1 MTFSHAAGVFLIVR
15 SSFIYEFI
23 PHVLEFIG
31 IIGALTAFFASTTG
45 LVQNDL
51 KRVIAYSTCSQLLR
65 PHRFSINQNR
75 FNGRGWQFYTA
86 GYISA
91 LLPNEAVVLG
101 LMNSQNIS
109 SA

>member
-1 MTFSHAAGVFLIVR
+1 MAFSHAAGVFLIAR
-15 SSFIYEFI
+15 CSPIYE
-23 PHVLEFIG
+23 HTTNVLKYIT
-31 IIGALTAFFASTTG
+31 IIGALTSFFAATTG
-45 LVQNDL
+45 LLQNDL

-65 PHRFSINQNR
+65 PHKFSINQNM
-75 FNGRGWQFYTA
+75 FIGCGWQFYTA

>member
-1 MTFSHAAGVFLIVR
+1 VGAAT
-15 SSFIYEFI
+15 S
-23 PHVLEFIG
+23 
-31 IIGALTAFFASTTG
+31 FFAATTG

-65 PHRFSINQNR
+65 PYRFSTNQIR
-75 FNGRGWQFYTA
+75 LMGCGWRFYTA

-101 LMNSQNIS
+101 LMNNQNIS
-109 SA
+109 SALT

>member
-1 MTFSHAAGVFLIVR
+1 MVTAGVFLIAR
-15 SSFIYEFI
+15 CSPIYEFATTI
-23 PHVLEFIG
+23 KEIIVLF
-31 IIGALTAFFASTTG
+31 GATTAFFAATVG
-45 LVQNDL
+45 LLQNDL
-51 KRVIAYSTCSQLLR
+51 KKVIAYSTCSQLLR

-75 FNGRGWQFYTA
+75 FIGRGWQFYTA

-109 SA
+109 SV

>member
-1 MTFSHAAGVFLIVR
+1 MLFEYINGVLKYIAIVGAAT
-15 SSFIYEFI
+15 S
-23 PHVLEFIG
+23 
-31 IIGALTAFFASTTG
+31 FFAATTG

-65 PHRFSINQNR
+65 PYRFSINQIR
-75 FNGRGWQFYTA
+75 LMGCGWQVYTA

-91 LLPNEAVVLG
+91 LLSNEAVALG

-109 SA
+109 SILT

>member
-1 MTFSHAAGVFLIVR
+1 MVTAGVFLLAR
-15 SSFIYEFI
+15 SSFIYEHI
-23 PHVLEFIG
+23 GNVLSAIAV
-31 IIGALTAFFASTTG
+31 IGALTSIFASTTG
-45 LVQNDL
+45 LVQNDM

-65 PHRFSINQNR
+65 PHKFSINQNR
-75 FNGRGWQFYTA
+75 FIGRGWQFYTA